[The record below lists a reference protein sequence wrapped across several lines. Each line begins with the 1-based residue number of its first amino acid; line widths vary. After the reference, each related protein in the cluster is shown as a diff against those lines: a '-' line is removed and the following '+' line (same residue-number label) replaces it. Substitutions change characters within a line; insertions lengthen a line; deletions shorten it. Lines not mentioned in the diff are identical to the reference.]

1 MDWLCKGP
9 EAGTCTPSRRNMAD
23 ASVDG
28 MDVSRQSEKQEVVNK
43 SLGPY
48 GPSLEFCF
56 SSEMGSY

>member
-1 MDWLCKGP
+1 
-9 EAGTCTPSRRNMAD
+9 MAD

-48 GPSLEFCF
+48 GPSLEFALALRWEATE
-56 SSEMGSY
+56 SSG